1 MIYRK
6 KSFSGLSV
14 EMDLKE
20 LEIFLTVTIPK
31 YCTKNQSLL
40 ITRSKMYGKGL
51 AERYISQDFTA
62 DEDELNEIV
71 LILTIFLDKSP
82 RSLPSDVV
90 KQVHSFIGFI
100 KGMQQSYDE
109 AIQSFLKVLWMET
122 AKLSRSKLNNNSK
135 RNLRW
140 SRNNT
145 SNTGRKRNSLDDG
158 NSNNNDNTS
167 HHHQENI
174 NTSLTTHRLALMYG
188 KNRNYSEATVLLGKV
203 IKSYKNLNVKEHH
216 RIYIHAKESLS
227 AFRGDFTESSSAFS
241 PERSTLFTKFNNKIN
256 RGHHVTVESIRNL
269 EYTKSERFFG
279 GGRRRSM

>member
-82 RSLPSDVV
+82 RSLPSDIV

-135 RNLRW
+135 RNLRS

-145 SNTGRKRNSLDDG
+145 SNTERKRNSLDD
-158 NSNNNDNTS
+158 
-167 HHHQENI
+167 HPENI

-216 RIYIHAKESLS
+216 RIYINAKESLS

-241 PERSTLFTKFNNKIN
+241 PERSTLFTRFNNKIN
-256 RGHHVTVESIRNL
+256 KGHHVTVESIRNL
-269 EYTKSERFFG
+269 EYTRSERFFG

>member
-1 MIYRK
+1 
-6 KSFSGLSV
+6 
-14 EMDLKE
+14 
-20 LEIFLTVTIPK
+20 
-31 YCTKNQSLL
+31 
-40 ITRSKMYGKGL
+40 MYGKGL